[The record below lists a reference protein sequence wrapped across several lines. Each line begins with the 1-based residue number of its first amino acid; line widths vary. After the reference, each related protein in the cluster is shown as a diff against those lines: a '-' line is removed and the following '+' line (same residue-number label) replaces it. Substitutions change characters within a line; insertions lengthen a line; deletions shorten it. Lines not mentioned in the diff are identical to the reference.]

1 MLQWLTHIGLR
12 VTRKYKKITILL
24 QIGFHHIIEC
34 PMCTT
39 TLLLT
44 MYYYLELL
52 KYLTWS
58 VSVSTQQQNVY
69 KTTRKFPCTNMQAF
83 LKWWLSFQY
92 RTTPIFFSFR
102 VCFQK
107 KMQKYE
113 TSFFAQFLCVDSKM
127 QKWNRG
133 RCFSFKY
140 FQSCTVQ
147 KSINVL
153 FARKWSANMW
163 YFLKYHIKALHFK
176 YRNIKGGIYCSSF

>member
-1 MLQWLTHIGLR
+1 MLLQGWKTSNSALDYIFVFVWR
-12 VTRKYKKITILL
+12 PIVTFCCCVQKSECYIFLFGFWWGALALELVIRKCKKIKILL

-107 KMQKYE
+107 RCKIWDSIFCPFLNVMK
-113 TSFFAQFLCVDSKM
+113 SFYWLTHQ
-127 QKWNRG
+127 
-133 RCFSFKY
+133 
-140 FQSCTVQ
+140 TE
-147 KSINVL
+147 
-153 FARKWSANMW
+153 
-163 YFLKYHIKALHFK
+163 IK
-176 YRNIKGGIYCSSF
+176 

>member
-107 KMQKYE
+107 RYKNQYVVAAKGLLL
-113 TSFFAQFLCVDSKM
+113 SFSTV
-127 QKWNRG
+127 
-133 RCFSFKY
+133 
-140 FQSCTVQ
+140 FQSNTVTPRNLRHSTLLYTIQ
-147 KSINVL
+147 SHLLHTITLAICGFHNL
-153 FARKWSANMW
+153 W
-163 YFLKYHIKALHFK
+163 Y
-176 YRNIKGGIYCSSF
+176 NIYTSLEMIY

>member
-1 MLQWLTHIGLR
+1 MRKNNILCWCYIHIFGCNNSYILILE
-12 VTRKYKKITILL
+12 VVIRKYKKIKILL
-24 QIGFHHIIEC
+24 QIRFHHIFEC
-34 PMCTT
+34 PNCTT

-92 RTTPIFFSFR
+92 RTTPIFFSFG

-107 KMQKYE
+107 RWKNMTLHLLFLLVNSKNRNEIEGNLLVTNISSSGQFKNLMMFFCQKME
-113 TSFFAQFLCVDSKM
+113 CH
-127 QKWNRG
+127 
-133 RCFSFKY
+133 
-140 FQSCTVQ
+140 
-147 KSINVL
+147 NVIL
-153 FARKWSANMW
+153 
-163 YFLKYHIKALHFK
+163 
-176 YRNIKGGIYCSSF
+176 

>member
-102 VCFQK
+102 VCFLK
-107 KMQKYE
+107 KMQKSGTPSSAHFW
-113 TSFFAQFLCVDSKM
+113 TSWRVFIGWLKK

-133 RCFSFKY
+133 RCFSFKN
-140 FQSCTVQ
+140 FQYCTVQ
-147 KSINVL
+147 KSADV
-153 FARKWSANMW
+153 
-163 YFLKYHIKALHFK
+163 FLPE
-176 YRNIKGGIYCSSF
+176 NEVP

>member
-1 MLQWLTHIGLR
+1 MLEFASIPYSYFGCNGWNLLILE
-12 VTRKYKKITILL
+12 VVIRKYKKITILL

-58 VSVSTQQQNVY
+58 VSVSTQQQLVY

-107 KMQKYE
+107 RCKNMRLHLLPSFYWLTQKTE
-113 TSFFAQFLCVDSKM
+113 MK
-127 QKWNRG
+127 
-133 RCFSFKY
+133 
-140 FQSCTVQ
+140 
-147 KSINVL
+147 
-153 FARKWSANMW
+153 
-163 YFLKYHIKALHFK
+163 
-176 YRNIKGGIYCSSF
+176 